1 MSDIALI
8 TASPRREES
17 ESIPVAEAVVQ
28 SALATD
34 PTLEVDRLDL
44 FADPL
49 PAFGEQ
55 AALAKMDVIGGRPV
69 APGRQAA
76 WDAALATAGR
86 LADAPVWVFAV
97 PMWNGG
103 LPWPLKQLI
112 DTVTQPGVAF
122 GFDPA
127 TGYHGLLT
135 GHRAVAVYTSHVFS
149 PGVAPAFGVDHH
161 STYLRWWLDFVGADL
176 AGEVRLQTTYPGDPT
191 LGERREAALA
201 QARAIGEGLVAGV
214 AA

>member
-1 MSDIALI
+1 
-8 TASPRREES
+8 
-17 ESIPVAEAVVQ
+17 VVQ
-28 SALATD
+28 SALAAD
-34 PTLEVDRLDL
+34 PALEVDRLDL

-69 APGRQAA
+69 APARRQA
-76 WDAALATAGR
+76 WDDALATAER
-86 LADAPVWVFAV
+86 LVDAPLWVFAV

-122 GFDPA
+122 GFDPVA
-127 TGYHGLLT
+127 GYSGLLA

-161 STYLRWWLDFVGADL
+161 STYLRWWLDFVGAEL

-191 LGERREAALA
+191 LAERRAAALE
-201 QARAIGEGLVAGV
+201 QARVIGGRLVEGVPA
-214 AA
+214 